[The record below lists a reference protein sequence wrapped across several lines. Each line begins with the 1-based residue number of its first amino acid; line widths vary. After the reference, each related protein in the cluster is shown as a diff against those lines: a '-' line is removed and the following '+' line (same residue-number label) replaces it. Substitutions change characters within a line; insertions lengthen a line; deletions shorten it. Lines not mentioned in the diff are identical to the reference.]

1 MSAAQVPIR
10 LTLTIG
16 GGPCSTNDGAPCSPR
31 CGGRTCMAV
40 SVHVADDNRTFS
52 GVMPQNM
59 TIGDWIAGVVETF
72 QFDYTRDA
80 NGVWFRPLR
89 LDDLI

>member
-1 MSAAQVPIR
+1 
-10 LTLTIG
+10 
-16 GGPCSTNDGAPCSPR
+16 
-31 CGGRTCMAV
+31 MAV